1 MTLPSLMVFV
11 VTTGDA
17 HFCEYNVIT
26 WTQRK
31 SRLAKI
37 GGHYP
42 SEDRE
47 KLYLHMKW
55 SNY

>member
-1 MTLPSLMVFV
+1 MV
-11 VTTGDA
+11 TPGDA

-42 SEDRE
+42 SEGRDKALFAYE
-47 KLYLHMKW
+47 VI
-55 SNY
+55 